1 MSRHCHRFEARCLKD
16 IVDKYEENLGFEK
29 SFISILANRTK
40 KQVDEIRRYYKKDF
54 NEDFDADILR
64 KVFYLSTFIDKN
76 YMGSDKNNKAM
87 KWSYAFSVFINC
99 CLSLMDCCVGW
110 CWIESRLITI
120 NTHLPNYIVTT
131 FTEKVVGF

>member
-1 MSRHCHRFEARCLKD
+1 MSRHFHRFEARCLKD

-64 KVFYLSTFIDKN
+64 KVFYLFTFIDKN
-76 YMGSDKNNKAM
+76 
-87 KWSYAFSVFINC
+87 
-99 CLSLMDCCVGW
+99 L
-110 CWIESRLITI
+110 
-120 NTHLPNYIVTT
+120 
-131 FTEKVVGF
+131 